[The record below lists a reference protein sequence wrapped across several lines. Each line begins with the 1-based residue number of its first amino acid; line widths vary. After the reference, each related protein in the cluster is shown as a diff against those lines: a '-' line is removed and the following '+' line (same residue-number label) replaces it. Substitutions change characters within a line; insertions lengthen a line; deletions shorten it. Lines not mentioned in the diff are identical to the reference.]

1 MLILDEPTVGLD
13 PMQIIEIRKLIKS
26 LGKKHT
32 IILSSHVLS
41 EISATCDRILVI
53 SNGKIVA
60 DAKTDELSS
69 STAGEEKLALVVEG
83 AASDIISAI
92 KNIPAVIR
100 VNKIS
105 EKNGNSAKYMVE
117 YEKITT
123 YAVMYLTQ
131 WQESAVRFLICSR
144 ATKHLRKCS
153 LSLLLTA
160 IMTQSEVKIMVAIL
174 KRELSSYFN
183 SAVAYVVMA
192 VYFLFSG
199 LFFSMICIENDTSSL
214 SYVFGNM
221 FIIIL
226 FIIPI
231 ITMKSFSEEKRQRT
245 DQALLTSPTSLFEI
259 VMGKFLGAL
268 ILFAICSLI
277 FVVYAL
283 VISFFTSP
291 DWAVVLCTV
300 LGLLLLGSALIAI
313 DIFISV
319 LTESMIISAV
329 AGMGVGLLIYML
341 SNLSSNITVDWIATI
356 VKKIDFLTY
365 YTNFTYGMLN
375 LTDIIFFLSVTGLF
389 LFFTARVLEK
399 RRWS

>member
-1 MLILDEPTVGLD
+1 
-13 PMQIIEIRKLIKS
+13 
-26 LGKKHT
+26 
-32 IILSSHVLS
+32 
-41 EISATCDRILVI
+41 
-53 SNGKIVA
+53 
-60 DAKTDELSS
+60 
-69 STAGEEKLALVVEG
+69 
-83 AASDIISAI
+83 
-92 KNIPAVIR
+92 
-100 VNKIS
+100 
-105 EKNGNSAKYMVE
+105 
-117 YEKITT
+117 
-123 YAVMYLTQ
+123 
-131 WQESAVRFLICSR
+131 
-144 ATKHLRKCS
+144 
-153 LSLLLTA
+153 
-160 IMTQSEVKIMVAIL
+160 MVAIL

-199 LFFSMICIENDTSSL
+199 LFFSMICIENDTSNL
-214 SYVFGNM
+214 AYVFGNM

-259 VMGKFLGAL
+259 VMGKFLGAF
-268 ILFAICSLI
+268 ILFAIISLI

-283 VISFFTSP
+283 VISFFTAP
-291 DWAVVLCTV
+291 DWAVVLCTFV
-300 LGLLLLGSALIAI
+300 GLLLLGAALIAI
-313 DIFISV
+313 NVFISV

-341 SNLSSNITVDWIATI
+341 SNLSNYITIDWISTI
-356 VKKIDFLTY
+356 VNKIDFLTY

-375 LTDIIFFLSVTGLF
+375 LTDIVFFLSVTGLF